1 MKKKLGVGV
10 IGLGRIFYNHLNSI
24 KQIDKL
30 QLSAVCDIN
39 ESLCEE
45 IGRKEKVSY
54 YCNYNDLINDKNV
67 DIVSVCAPNYLH
79 FDIGIAIAKKNKHC
93 VMEKPIAKTY
103 KDGKKLV
110 AAFEKSKGLLF
121 PVLQVRYNPAVQ
133 VLKKYAQNGFLGKIL
148 TASLIVR
155 WSRPQEYFDKSLW
168 RGTLKKDGGS
178 LLSQAIHYIDAMQ
191 YILGTVKTVF
201 GKIDRVFHKIETEDI
216 ANAVIDFESGARA
229 NFEFTICAYPHNLEC
244 SLTVLGETGSIKIGG
259 LAMNKCELW
268 EVKNTPKPPF
278 SEGLAPNIYANGM
291 YIGSCPN
298 HKAIYQNLVDVLL
311 NKKPCFIKASDAL
324 ESLKI
329 IDGIKKSSKVRR
341 EIIINDD

>member
-10 IGLGRIFYNHLNSI
+10 IGLGRIFSNHANSI
-24 KQIDKL
+24 KQINKL
-30 QLSAVCDIN
+30 RLSAICDIN
-39 ESLCEE
+39 KDIAEE
-45 IGRKEKVSY
+45 IGRKEKVNY
-54 YCNYNDLINDKNV
+54 YCDYHDLINDKNV
-67 DIVSVCAPNYLH
+67 NIVAVCVPNYLH
-79 FDIGIAIAKKNKHC
+79 LEIGLAAAEKNKHC
-93 VMEKPIAKTY
+93 VMEKPIAKNY
-103 KDGKKLV
+103 KDGKKLI

-133 VLKKYAQNGFLGKIL
+133 ILKKYAQNGSLGKIL

-155 WSRPQEYFDKSLW
+155 WCRPQEYFDQSLW

-191 YILGTVKTVF
+191 YILGTVKSIF
-201 GKIDRVFHKIETEDI
+201 GKISRVFHKIETEDI

-244 SLTVLGETGSIKIGG
+244 SLTVLGEAGSIKIGG

-268 EVKNTPKPPF
+268 EVKNAPRPIIP
-278 SEGLAPNIYANGM
+278 EGLTPNIYANGL

-298 HKAIYQNLVDVLL
+298 HSLIYQNLVDVLF

-329 IDGIKKSSKVRR
+329 IDAIKKSSELKK
-341 EIIINDD
+341 EIIL